1 MNSFRRYQQCWN
13 GSNRHKL
20 WYNHLTFWSN
30 PSLSLKFHSLFKSG
44 QIFCCYPADQAAN
57 GCCCP
62 ILKNIQIRCQTF
74 DVFHW
79 KIFKYLLVLHYNGV
93 ENITLG
99 RFLYQYAYVPTFHDG
114 IWYWTKYCYTLYKL
128 GGDIWEQNF

>member
-20 WYNHLTFWSN
+20 WCNYLTFWSN

-44 QIFCCYPADQAAN
+44 QIFCCYPVDQAAN

-99 RFLYQYAYVPTFHDG
+99 RFFVPICLCSYVPWWNLILNEILLHFMTRCMV
-114 IWYWTKYCYTLYKL
+114 I
-128 GGDIWEQNF
+128 